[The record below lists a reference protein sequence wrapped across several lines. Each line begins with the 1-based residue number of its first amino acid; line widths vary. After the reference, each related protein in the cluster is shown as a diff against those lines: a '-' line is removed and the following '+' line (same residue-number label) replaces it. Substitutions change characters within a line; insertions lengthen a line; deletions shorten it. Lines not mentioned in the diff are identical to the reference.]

1 VLATQRLTAESKG
14 LQLHLDYPA
23 TTNEFFCGDPLRLQQ
38 VLTNLL
44 GNAVK
49 FTLHG
54 EVRLKVTGEPGA
66 MRLAVKDTGIG
77 IAADRLEKIFEPF
90 AQADAA
96 RARELLAGLV
106 PAEAVSSRETP
117 GSVNWWVA
125 MPPQKSRAEAQR
137 KLAELKALGV
147 TGYTLLETADEWQY
161 SIELGTFAEEALAR
175 EYLAKLQQVGVR
187 TAQVVERRAPASVQW
202 LVREPGEALMVRVL
216 ALKQEHFPDS
226 ALGAIE
232 CPPVAAPAR

>member
-1 VLATQRLTAESKG
+1 MTRWIIALLLAANVLFGALVGFGGPGRSPDAQLLA
-14 LQLHLDYPA
+14 LQMNA
-23 TTNEFFCGDPLRLQQ
+23 QQ
-38 VLTNLL
+38 VRVVA
-44 GNAVK
+44 GGADQPAPRAVA
-49 FTLHG
+49 
-54 EVRLKVTGEPGA
+54 PA
-66 MRLAVKDTGIG
+66 PAACLAWG
-77 IAADRLEKIFEPF
+77 PF

-125 MPPQKSRAEAQR
+125 MPPQKGRAEAQR

-147 TGYTLLETADEWQY
+147 TSYTLVETADEWQY

-216 ALKQEHFPDS
+216 ALKQEQFPDS

>member
-1 VLATQRLTAESKG
+1 MTRWIIALLLAANVLFGALVGFGGPGRSPDAQLLD
-14 LQLHLDYPA
+14 LQMNA
-23 TTNEFFCGDPLRLQQ
+23 QQ
-38 VLTNLL
+38 VRVV
-44 GNAVK
+44 AA
-49 FTLHG
+49 
-54 EVRLKVTGEPGA
+54 GA
-66 MRLAVKDTGIG
+66 DQPAPKSAPAACLAWG
-77 IAADRLEKIFEPF
+77 PF
-90 AQADAA
+90 PQADAA
-96 RARELLAGLV
+96 RARELLGGQV
-106 PAEAVSSRETP
+106 PAEAVSSRETA
-117 GSVNWWVA
+117 GSVSWWVA

-147 TGYTLLETADEWQY
+147 TGYTLVETADEWQY

>member
-1 VLATQRLTAESKG
+1 MTRWIIALLLAANVLFGALVGFGSPGRSPDAQLLD
-14 LQLHLDYPA
+14 LQMNA
-23 TTNEFFCGDPLRLQQ
+23 QQ
-38 VLTNLL
+38 VRVVA
-44 GNAVK
+44 GGADQPAPKAVASA
-49 FTLHG
+49 
-54 EVRLKVTGEPGA
+54 PA
-66 MRLAVKDTGIG
+66 ACLAWG
-77 IAADRLEKIFEPF
+77 PF
-90 AQADAA
+90 PQADAA
-96 RARELLAGLV
+96 RARELLRGQV
-106 PAEAVSSRETP
+106 PAEAVSSRETA

-147 TGYTLLETADEWQY
+147 TGYTLVETADEWQY